1 MIHMNQESNNLNQN
15 HFNVQGNNEIPN
27 LNSEP
32 ITTPMDN
39 AGNSHAT
46 TSISSG
52 NEFNTPSMINNVS
65 QSQTMIQPQQVNNSN
80 VQSNNVQQS
89 SNSSANEN
97 LHSNTNQSNLSIQQT
112 TNDQNVFVNQ
122 QPVDHNINDE
132 ELLKSFVGNNYEK
145 IATRTFNFAGFFFTT
160 FYMFYR
166 KMFLYGILL
175 FLVNLVVL
183 NLINNVVITLLFNV
197 AVGILVN
204 KVYLFYAK
212 RKIEKI
218 KAENSEK
225 DLNEMKKICV
235 TQGGTSIGKIFLG
248 FLAELGITFV
258 VLFVMVTVGIGGFV
272 VDMLHLDNWSI
283 TINGNE
289 TDTNHSDTNKNRTL
303 IEDVAVVGHTCYESK
318 CNVSIEKSNNIT
330 DYTLSVKN
338 SELFTNLDGY
348 SEYVKVNIYYTQDGN
363 EKTIVDYKI
372 YVRSTNEDISSIST
386 ETELRDKIG
395 LYSIGTHTDSLIL
408 KGIGTPGFGFKDDES
423 YTYVDYT
430 FVDNKNNEYEM
441 QYINPD
447 NSLNLI
453 EGNTYTVTFEVVE
466 GTLDYE
472 FNIKSIQ

>member
-1 MIHMNQESNNLNQN
+1 MNQESNNLNRN
-15 HFNVQGNNEIPN
+15 NLNVQGNNEMPN
-27 LNSEP
+27 LNSSEP
-32 ITTPMDN
+32 ITTSMNN

-80 VQSNNVQQS
+80 VQSNNEQQ
-89 SNSSANEN
+89 NSNEN
-97 LHSNTNQSNLSIQQT
+97 LHSTMNQIDPSLQQT
-112 TNDQNVFVNQ
+112 TNYQNGFANQ
-122 QPVDHNINDE
+122 QPIGHNINDE

-145 IATRTFNFAGFFFTT
+145 IATRTFNFAGFFFMT

-183 NLINNVVITLLFNV
+183 NLINNVIITLLFNV

-218 KAENSEK
+218 KLQNSEK
-225 DLNEMKKICV
+225 NLNEIKEICA
-235 TQGGTSIGKIFLG
+235 TQGGTSVGKIFLG

-258 VLFVMVTVGIGGFV
+258 VLFIMVIVGIGGFV
-272 VDMLHLDNWSI
+272 VDMFHLDNWNV
-283 TINGNE
+283 TINGIE
-289 TDTNHSDTNKNRTL
+289 IDTNHSDTNQNRTL
-303 IEDVAVVGHTCYESK
+303 IEDVVVVGYTCYESK

-338 SELFTNLDGY
+338 SELFTNLDDY
-348 SEYVKVNIYYTQDGN
+348 SEYVKVNIYYTQNGN
-363 EKTIVDYKI
+363 EKTIVDYKL
-372 YVRSTNEDISSIST
+372 YVRSTNEDISSVST
-386 ETELRDKIG
+386 ETELRDQIG

-408 KGIGTPGFGFKDDES
+408 KEIGTPGFGFKDDES